1 MTPALCNRPQAW
13 QNQQSCKRA
22 KWGFL
27 LKVQLQNL
35 LVRGQ
40 DAKAKNPP
48 TFLWQKLAGAAD
60 AGHLEP
66 SPMQLNP
73 SGDKPHKN

>member
-60 AGHLEP
+60 AHFFRI
-66 SPMQLNP
+66 QLNFAEVQQM
-73 SGDKPHKN
+73 SFS

>member
-1 MTPALCNRPQAW
+1 MQQTPSLAEPAELQEREAGLLTQGAVAK
-13 QNQQSCKRA
+13 SVGERA
-22 KWGFL
+22 
-27 LKVQLQNL
+27 
-35 LVRGQ
+35 

-73 SGDKPHKN
+73 SGDKPHKH